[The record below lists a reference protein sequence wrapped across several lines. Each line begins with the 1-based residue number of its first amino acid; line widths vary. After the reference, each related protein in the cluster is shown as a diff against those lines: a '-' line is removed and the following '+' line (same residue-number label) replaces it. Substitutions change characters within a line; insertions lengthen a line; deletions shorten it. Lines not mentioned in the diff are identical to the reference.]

1 MDKSKLLISSKSNP
15 DLLIFRW
22 KDPQED
28 ETGWKDFPL
37 SFIGLAKCF
46 SVGWVIGEDH
56 ECYVLAADLIVNDD
70 NEITDTGRRQS
81 IYKAKLNVFWRVK
94 FNIYDKKMEA
104 IKNCKPIK
112 AVK

>member
-1 MDKSKLLISSKSNP
+1 MVKSKSLISSKSNP

-46 SVGWVIGEDH
+46 SVGWVIAEDN
-56 ECYVLAADLIVNDD
+56 ECYVLAADLIVDEND
-70 NEITDTGRRQS
+70 EITDTGRRQS
-81 IYKAKLNVFWRVK
+81 VYKGKLNIFWRVK

-104 IKNCKPIK
+104 IKNRKQLK